1 MRDAL
6 GGTYLSDKEPIMNSR
21 TDDLS
26 CIDPSCNSIE
36 FEIHRS
42 ETHCVICGLSKGS
55 GVMDPGFAPS
65 STDPDG
71 LNDRVTGKPSTG
83 SEIPLRFDRKF
94 DRLSNLQKR
103 ETRQD
108 VQFLEQI
115 IGHVLHSCGNT
126 QTASMAV
133 ALLDRVNS
141 VSPLGAR
148 RKKMNG
154 DKEMSDGD
162 GREYRARVYAAA
174 AVDVLNSDG
183 RANRSRQIS
192 RDWGLNYSDFT
203 GAKRFINTHRRRIS
217 CDQASRVPR
226 SRIINQEITT
236 NTEFL
241 AQIIGRDSAN
251 EVRHVSM
258 SILRE
263 HLELLDDDDVIGVGR
278 FTNQP
283 PRKAALIATIEAMAI
298 VKVDRKAVRQL
309 YALNPVPGGSNYVE
323 RSAHLFREN

>member
-6 GGTYLSDKEPIMNSR
+6 GGTHLSKEEPITNSR
-21 TDDLS
+21 TDDQS
-26 CIDPSCNSIE
+26 CIDPSCDSIE
-36 FEIHRS
+36 FEDHRS
-42 ETHCVICGLSKGS
+42 ELHCVTCGLSKGS
-55 GVMDPGFAPS
+55 GGMDPGFAPS
-65 STDPDG
+65 SSDPDR
-71 LNDRVTGKPSTG
+71 LIDRVTGKPSTG
-83 SEIPLRFDRKF
+83 SDIPLRYDRKF

-103 ETRQD
+103 TTSED

-115 IGHVLHSCGNT
+115 VGHLLHTCGNT
-126 QTASMAV
+126 QTTSMAV

-141 VSPLGAR
+141 VSPFGTR
-148 RKKMNG
+148 RKKMIG
-154 DKEMSDGD
+154 DKKMSDED
-162 GREYRARVYAAA
+162 GRDYRARVYAAA
-174 AVDVLNSDG
+174 AADVLNSDG

-217 CDQASRVPR
+217 CEQASRVPR
-226 SRIINQEITT
+226 TRIIKQEIAT
-236 NTEFL
+236 NTDFL

-251 EVRHVSM
+251 RVRNA
-258 SILRE
+258 SIALLRE
-263 HLELLDDDDVIGVGR
+263 HLELLDDDDVIGVGK

-298 VKVDRKAVRQL
+298 VKVERKAVRQL
-309 YALNPVPGGSNYVE
+309 YALNPVPGGSNFVE

>member
-1 MRDAL
+1 M
-6 GGTYLSDKEPIMNSR
+6 SDKEPIMNSR

-26 CIDPSCNSIE
+26 CIDPNCNSIE
-36 FEIHRS
+36 FETHRS
-42 ETHCVICGLSKGS
+42 ETHCVICGLSQGS

-141 VSPLGAR
+141 VSPFGAR

-226 SRIINQEITT
+226 SRIISQEITT

-241 AQIIGRDSAN
+241 AQIIGRDLAN

-298 VKVDRKAVRQL
+298 VKVDRKVVRQL